1 MQVGF
6 AMCFLVN
13 CVLED
18 VITESGEII
27 NHGNMRRSLILW
39 QCHQSRILA
48 TNLIHTPDVVNEVTH
63 LMKVSKISSLEVT
76 QNSSFLSDD
85 V

>member
-1 MQVGF
+1 M
-6 AMCFLVN
+6 
-13 CVLED
+13 LED
-18 VITESGEII
+18 VITESGEMID
-27 NHGNMRRSLILW
+27 HGNMHRSPILW

-48 TNLIHTPDVVNEVTH
+48 TNLKHTPDVVNEVTH